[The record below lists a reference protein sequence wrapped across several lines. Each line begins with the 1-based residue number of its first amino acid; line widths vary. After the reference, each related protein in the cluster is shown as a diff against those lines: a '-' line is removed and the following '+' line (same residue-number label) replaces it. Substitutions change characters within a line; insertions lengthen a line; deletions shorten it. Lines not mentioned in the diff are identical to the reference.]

1 MKRMMR
7 SPIWVGMALL
17 LAAATSVQ
25 ASDEHSTT
33 VSTRPESHYKNGV
46 GMEFILIPA
55 GSFKMGSTDGAD
67 YAYAQEKPSH
77 QVTISQPFYLATTE
91 VTQAQWETVMGSN
104 PYSLERS
111 NPYYHMPGMKD
122 RITRPNHPATVSWQD
137 AQNFIQKLNVR
148 EGTNR
153 YRLPTEAEWEY
164 AAKAGTK
171 TDFYSGKLTYSG
183 NSPIDPNLDKIAWYS
198 ANSSNATHP
207 VGQKAPNAFGLYD
220 MSGNVWEWCWDRYA
234 EYPSKETKDYQG
246 PEIGTYRVY
255 RGGGWRN
262 LAWYC
267 RSTNRDRNYLDDKNN
282 SLGFR
287 VVLAK

>member
-1 MKRMMR
+1 MQKIYNIMLALSIMMFII
-7 SPIWVGMALL
+7 SCSDDSN
-17 LAAATSVQ
+17 SVQ
-25 ASDEHSTT
+25 ADKT
-33 VSTRPESHYKNGV
+33 VKGTLV
-46 GMEFILIPA
+46 LIPA
-55 GSFKMGSTDGAD
+55 GPFSLGNTGSYEGEYD
-67 YAYAQEKPSH
+67 EKPP
-77 QVTISQPFYLATTE
+77 VTIIISKPFYISKYE
-91 VTQAQWETVMGSN
+91 ITQQQYKAVMGNN
-104 PYSLERS
+104 PSEFKGDNLPVEQ
-111 NPYYHMPGMKD
+111 
-122 RITRPNHPATVSWQD
+122 VSWYD
-137 AQNFIQKLNVR
+137 ALNFCNALSQS
-148 EGTNR
+148 EGLTPCYTMNGTKVTCDFEANG

-287 VVLAK
+287 VVKAK

>member
-1 MKRMMR
+1 MLKIYNIMLALSIMMFII
-7 SPIWVGMALL
+7 SCSDDSN
-17 LAAATSVQ
+17 SVQ
-25 ASDEHSTT
+25 ADKT
-33 VSTRPESHYKNGV
+33 VKGNLV
-46 GMEFILIPA
+46 LIPA
-55 GSFKMGSTDGAD
+55 GPFSLGNTGSYEGEYD
-67 YAYAQEKPSH
+67 EKPP
-77 QVTISQPFYLATTE
+77 VTIIISKPFYISKYE
-91 VTQAQWETVMGSN
+91 ITQQQYKAVMGNN
-104 PYSLERS
+104 PSEFKGDDLPVEQ
-111 NPYYHMPGMKD
+111 
-122 RITRPNHPATVSWQD
+122 VSWYD
-137 AQNFIQKLNVR
+137 ALDFCNALSKS
-148 EGTNR
+148 EGLTQCYTINGTKVTCDFDANG

-164 AAKAGTK
+164 SAKAGTT

>member
-1 MKRMMR
+1 MYNIMLALSIMMFII
-7 SPIWVGMALL
+7 SCSDDSN
-17 LAAATSVQ
+17 SVQ
-25 ASDEHSTT
+25 ADKTVKSTL
-33 VSTRPESHYKNGV
+33 V
-46 GMEFILIPA
+46 LIPA
-55 GSFKMGSTDGAD
+55 GPFSLGNTGSYEGEYD
-67 YAYAQEKPSH
+67 EKPP
-77 QVTISQPFYLATTE
+77 VTIIISKPFYISKYE
-91 VTQAQWETVMGSN
+91 ITQQQYKAVMGNN
-104 PYSLERS
+104 PSEFKGDNLPVEQ
-111 NPYYHMPGMKD
+111 
-122 RITRPNHPATVSWQD
+122 VSWYD
-137 AQNFIQKLNVR
+137 ALNFCNALSQS
-148 EGTNR
+148 EGLTPCYTINGTKVTSDFEANG

-287 VVLAK
+287 VVKAK

>member
-1 MKRMMR
+1 MLKIYNIMLALSIMMFII
-7 SPIWVGMALL
+7 SCSDDSN
-17 LAAATSVQ
+17 SVQ
-25 ASDEHSTT
+25 ADKT
-33 VSTRPESHYKNGV
+33 VKGTLV
-46 GMEFILIPA
+46 LIPA
-55 GSFKMGSTDGAD
+55 GPFSLGNTGSYEGEYD
-67 YAYAQEKPSH
+67 EKPP
-77 QVTISQPFYLATTE
+77 VTIIISKPFYISKYE
-91 VTQAQWETVMGSN
+91 ITQQQYKAVMGNN
-104 PYSLERS
+104 PSEFKGDNLPVEQ
-111 NPYYHMPGMKD
+111 
-122 RITRPNHPATVSWQD
+122 VSWYD
-137 AQNFIQKLNVR
+137 ALNFCNALSQS
-148 EGTNR
+148 EGLTPCYTINGTKVTSDFEANG

-198 ANSSNATHP
+198 ANSSNTTHP
-207 VGQKAPNAFGLYD
+207 VGQKTPNAFGLYD

>member
-1 MKRMMR
+1 MQKIYNIMLALSIMMFII
-7 SPIWVGMALL
+7 SCSDDSN
-17 LAAATSVQ
+17 SVQ
-25 ASDEHSTT
+25 ADKT
-33 VSTRPESHYKNGV
+33 VKGNLV
-46 GMEFILIPA
+46 LIPA
-55 GSFKMGSTDGAD
+55 GPFSLGNTGSYEGEYD
-67 YAYAQEKPSH
+67 EKLP
-77 QVTISQPFYLATTE
+77 VTIIISKPFYISKYE
-91 VTQAQWETVMGSN
+91 ITQQQYKAVMGNN
-104 PYSLERS
+104 PSEFKGDNLPVEQ
-111 NPYYHMPGMKD
+111 
-122 RITRPNHPATVSWQD
+122 VSWYD
-137 AQNFIQKLNVR
+137 ALNFCNALSQS
-148 EGTNR
+148 EGLTPCYTINGTKVTCDFEANG

-198 ANSSNATHP
+198 ANSSNTTHP
-207 VGQKAPNAFGLYD
+207 VGQKTPNAFGLYD

-287 VVLAK
+287 VVKAK

>member
-1 MKRMMR
+1 MLKIYNIMLALSIMMFII
-7 SPIWVGMALL
+7 SCSDDSN
-17 LAAATSVQ
+17 SVQ
-25 ASDEHSTT
+25 ADKT
-33 VSTRPESHYKNGV
+33 VKGNLV
-46 GMEFILIPA
+46 LIPA
-55 GSFKMGSTDGAD
+55 GPFSLGNTGSYEGEYD
-67 YAYAQEKPSH
+67 EKPP
-77 QVTISQPFYLATTE
+77 VTIIISKPFYISKYE
-91 VTQAQWETVMGSN
+91 ITQQQYKAVMGNN
-104 PYSLERS
+104 PSEFKGDDLPVEQ
-111 NPYYHMPGMKD
+111 
-122 RITRPNHPATVSWQD
+122 VSWYD
-137 AQNFIQKLNVR
+137 ALNFCNALSQS
-148 EGTNR
+148 EGLTPCYTINGTKVTCDFDANG

-164 AAKAGTK
+164 SAKAGTK

-183 NSPIDPNLDKIAWYS
+183 NSPIDPSLDKIAWYS

>member
-1 MKRMMR
+1 MQKIYNIMLALSIMMFII
-7 SPIWVGMALL
+7 SCSDDSN
-17 LAAATSVQ
+17 SVQ
-25 ASDEHSTT
+25 ADKT
-33 VSTRPESHYKNGV
+33 VKGNLV
-46 GMEFILIPA
+46 LIPA
-55 GSFKMGSTDGAD
+55 GPFSLGNTGSYEGEYD
-67 YAYAQEKPSH
+67 EKPP
-77 QVTISQPFYLATTE
+77 VTIIISKPFYISKYE
-91 VTQAQWETVMGSN
+91 ITQQQYKAVMGNN
-104 PYSLERS
+104 PSEFKGDNLPVEQ
-111 NPYYHMPGMKD
+111 
-122 RITRPNHPATVSWQD
+122 VSWYD
-137 AQNFIQKLNVR
+137 ALNFCNALSQS
-148 EGTNR
+148 EGLTPCYTINGTKVTSDFEANG

-198 ANSSNATHP
+198 ANSSNTTHP
-207 VGQKAPNAFGLYD
+207 VGQKTPNAFGLYD

>member
-1 MKRMMR
+1 MQKIYNIMLALSIMMFII
-7 SPIWVGMALL
+7 SCSDDSN
-17 LAAATSVQ
+17 SVQ
-25 ASDEHSTT
+25 ADKT
-33 VSTRPESHYKNGV
+33 VKGNLV
-46 GMEFILIPA
+46 LIPA
-55 GSFKMGSTDGAD
+55 GLFSLGNTGSYEGEYD
-67 YAYAQEKPSH
+67 EKPP
-77 QVTISQPFYLATTE
+77 VTIIISKPFYISKYE
-91 VTQAQWETVMGSN
+91 ITQQQYKAVMGNN
-104 PYSLERS
+104 PSEFKGDDLPVEQ
-111 NPYYHMPGMKD
+111 
-122 RITRPNHPATVSWQD
+122 VSWYD
-137 AQNFIQKLNVR
+137 ALNFCNALSQS
-148 EGTNR
+148 EGLTPCYTINGTKVTSDFEANA

>member
-1 MKRMMR
+1 MQKIYNIMLALSIMMFII
-7 SPIWVGMALL
+7 SCSDDSN
-17 LAAATSVQ
+17 SVQ
-25 ASDEHSTT
+25 ADKT
-33 VSTRPESHYKNGV
+33 VKGNLV
-46 GMEFILIPA
+46 LIPA
-55 GSFKMGSTDGAD
+55 GPFSLGNTGSYEGEYD
-67 YAYAQEKPSH
+67 EKPP
-77 QVTISQPFYLATTE
+77 VTIIISKPFYISKYE
-91 VTQAQWETVMGSN
+91 ITQQQYKAVMGNN
-104 PYSLERS
+104 PSEFKGDNLPVEQ
-111 NPYYHMPGMKD
+111 
-122 RITRPNHPATVSWQD
+122 VSWYD
-137 AQNFIQKLNVR
+137 ALNFCNALSQS
-148 EGTNR
+148 EGLTPCYTINGTKVTSDFEANG

-198 ANSSNATHP
+198 ANSSNTTHP
-207 VGQKAPNAFGLYD
+207 VGQKTPNAFGLYD

-287 VVLAK
+287 VVKAK

>member
-1 MKRMMR
+1 MQKIYNIMLALSIMMFII
-7 SPIWVGMALL
+7 SCSDDSN
-17 LAAATSVQ
+17 SVQ
-25 ASDEHSTT
+25 ADKT
-33 VSTRPESHYKNGV
+33 VKGNLV
-46 GMEFILIPA
+46 LIPA
-55 GSFKMGSTDGAD
+55 GPFSLGNTGSYEGEYD
-67 YAYAQEKPSH
+67 EKPP
-77 QVTISQPFYLATTE
+77 VTIIISKPFYISKYE
-91 VTQAQWETVMGSN
+91 ITQQQYKAVMGNKPSEFKGDDL
-104 PYSLERS
+104 PVEQ
-111 NPYYHMPGMKD
+111 
-122 RITRPNHPATVSWQD
+122 VSWYD
-137 AQNFIQKLNVR
+137 ALNFCNTLSQS
-148 EGTNR
+148 EGLTPCYTINGTKVTCDFEANG

>member
-1 MKRMMR
+1 MQKIYNIMLALSIMMFII
-7 SPIWVGMALL
+7 SCSDDGN
-17 LAAATSVQ
+17 SVQ
-25 ASDEHSTT
+25 VDKT
-33 VSTRPESHYKNGV
+33 VKGNLV
-46 GMEFILIPA
+46 LIPA
-55 GSFKMGSTDGAD
+55 GPFSLGNTGSYEGEYD
-67 YAYAQEKPSH
+67 EKPP
-77 QVTISQPFYLATTE
+77 VTIIISKPFYISKYE
-91 VTQAQWETVMGSN
+91 ITQQQYKAVMGNN
-104 PYSLERS
+104 PSEFKGDDLPVEQ
-111 NPYYHMPGMKD
+111 
-122 RITRPNHPATVSWQD
+122 VSWYD
-137 AQNFIQKLNVR
+137 ALNFCNTLSKS
-148 EGTNR
+148 EGLTQCYTINGTKVTCDFEANG

-287 VVLAK
+287 VVKAK

>member
-1 MKRMMR
+1 MQKIYNIMLALSIMMFII
-7 SPIWVGMALL
+7 SCSDDSN
-17 LAAATSVQ
+17 SVQ
-25 ASDEHSTT
+25 ADKT
-33 VSTRPESHYKNGV
+33 VKGNLV
-46 GMEFILIPA
+46 LIPA
-55 GSFKMGSTDGAD
+55 GPFSLGNTGSYEGEYD
-67 YAYAQEKPSH
+67 EKPP
-77 QVTISQPFYLATTE
+77 VTIIISKPFYISKYE
-91 VTQAQWETVMGSN
+91 ITQQQYKAVMGNN
-104 PYSLERS
+104 PSEFKGDDLPVEQ
-111 NPYYHMPGMKD
+111 
-122 RITRPNHPATVSWQD
+122 VSWYD
-137 AQNFIQKLNVR
+137 ALNFCNALSQS
-148 EGTNR
+148 EGLTPCYTINGTKVTSDFEANG

>member
-1 MKRMMR
+1 MLSLSIMMFII
-7 SPIWVGMALL
+7 SCSDDGN
-17 LAAATSVQ
+17 SVQ
-25 ASDEHSTT
+25 ADKT
-33 VSTRPESHYKNGV
+33 VKGNLV
-46 GMEFILIPA
+46 LIPA
-55 GSFKMGSTDGAD
+55 GPFSLGNTGSYEGEYD
-67 YAYAQEKPSH
+67 EKPP
-77 QVTISQPFYLATTE
+77 VTIIISKPFYISKYE
-91 VTQAQWETVMGSN
+91 ITQQQYKAVMGNN
-104 PYSLERS
+104 PSEFKGDNLPVEQ
-111 NPYYHMPGMKD
+111 
-122 RITRPNHPATVSWQD
+122 VSWYD
-137 AQNFIQKLNVR
+137 ALNFCNRLSQS
-148 EGTNR
+148 EGLTPCYTINGTKVTCDFEANG

-207 VGQKAPNAFGLYD
+207 VGQKAPNAFALYD

>member
-1 MKRMMR
+1 MQKIYNIMLALSIMMFII
-7 SPIWVGMALL
+7 SCSDDSN
-17 LAAATSVQ
+17 SVQ
-25 ASDEHSTT
+25 ADKT
-33 VSTRPESHYKNGV
+33 VKGTLV
-46 GMEFILIPA
+46 LIPA
-55 GSFKMGSTDGAD
+55 GPFSLGNTGSYEGEYD
-67 YAYAQEKPSH
+67 EKPP
-77 QVTISQPFYLATTE
+77 VTIIISKPFYISKYE
-91 VTQAQWETVMGSN
+91 ITQQQYKAVMGNN
-104 PYSLERS
+104 PSEFKGDDLPVEQ
-111 NPYYHMPGMKD
+111 
-122 RITRPNHPATVSWQD
+122 VSWYD
-137 AQNFIQKLNVR
+137 ALNFCNRLSQS
-148 EGTNR
+148 EGLTPCYTMNGTKVTCDFEANG

>member
-1 MKRMMR
+1 MLALSIMMFII
-7 SPIWVGMALL
+7 SCSDDSN
-17 LAAATSVQ
+17 SVQ
-25 ASDEHSTT
+25 ADKT
-33 VSTRPESHYKNGV
+33 VKGNLV
-46 GMEFILIPA
+46 LIPA
-55 GSFKMGSTDGAD
+55 GLFSLGNTGSYEGEYD
-67 YAYAQEKPSH
+67 EKPP
-77 QVTISQPFYLATTE
+77 VTIIISKPFYISKYE
-91 VTQAQWETVMGSN
+91 ITQQQYKAVMGNN
-104 PYSLERS
+104 PSEFKGDNLPVEQ
-111 NPYYHMPGMKD
+111 
-122 RITRPNHPATVSWQD
+122 VSWYD
-137 AQNFIQKLNVR
+137 ALNFCNALSQS
-148 EGTNR
+148 EGLTPCYTINGTKVTSDFEANA

-198 ANSSNATHP
+198 ANSSNTTHP
-207 VGQKAPNAFGLYD
+207 VGQKTPNAFGLYD

-287 VVLAK
+287 VVKAK

>member
-1 MKRMMR
+1 MQKIYNIMLALSIMMFII
-7 SPIWVGMALL
+7 SCSDDSN
-17 LAAATSVQ
+17 SVQ
-25 ASDEHSTT
+25 ADKT
-33 VSTRPESHYKNGV
+33 VKGNLV
-46 GMEFILIPA
+46 LIPA
-55 GSFKMGSTDGAD
+55 GPFSLGNTGSYEGEYD
-67 YAYAQEKPSH
+67 EKPP
-77 QVTISQPFYLATTE
+77 VTIIISKPFYISKYE
-91 VTQAQWETVMGSN
+91 ITQQQYKAVMGNN
-104 PYSLERS
+104 PSEFKGDNLPVEQ
-111 NPYYHMPGMKD
+111 
-122 RITRPNHPATVSWQD
+122 VSWYD
-137 AQNFIQKLNVR
+137 ALNFCNRLSQS
-148 EGTNR
+148 EGLTPCYTINGTKVTCDFEANG

-164 AAKAGTK
+164 VAKAGTK

-207 VGQKAPNAFGLYD
+207 VGQKTPNAFGLYD

>member
-1 MKRMMR
+1 MQKIYNIMLALSIMMFII
-7 SPIWVGMALL
+7 SCSDDSN
-17 LAAATSVQ
+17 SVQ
-25 ASDEHSTT
+25 ADKT
-33 VSTRPESHYKNGV
+33 VKGNLV
-46 GMEFILIPA
+46 LIPA
-55 GSFKMGSTDGAD
+55 GPFSLGNTGSYEGEYD
-67 YAYAQEKPSH
+67 EKPP
-77 QVTISQPFYLATTE
+77 VTIIISKPFYISKYE
-91 VTQAQWETVMGSN
+91 ITQQQYKAVMGNKPSEFKGDDL
-104 PYSLERS
+104 PVEQ
-111 NPYYHMPGMKD
+111 
-122 RITRPNHPATVSWQD
+122 VSWYD
-137 AQNFIQKLNVR
+137 ALNFCNTLSQS
-148 EGTNR
+148 EGLTPCYTINGTKVTCDFEANG

-287 VVLAK
+287 VVKAK

>member
-1 MKRMMR
+1 MQKIYNMML
-7 SPIWVGMALL
+7 ALSIMMFIISCSDDSN
-17 LAAATSVQ
+17 SVQ
-25 ASDEHSTT
+25 ADKT
-33 VSTRPESHYKNGV
+33 VKGNLV
-46 GMEFILIPA
+46 LIPA
-55 GSFKMGSTDGAD
+55 GPFSLGNTGSYEGEYD
-67 YAYAQEKPSH
+67 EKPP
-77 QVTISQPFYLATTE
+77 VTIIISKPFYISKYE
-91 VTQAQWETVMGSN
+91 ITQQQYKAVMGNN
-104 PYSLERS
+104 PSEFKGDNLPVEQ
-111 NPYYHMPGMKD
+111 
-122 RITRPNHPATVSWQD
+122 VSWYD
-137 AQNFIQKLNVR
+137 ALNFCNALSQS
-148 EGTNR
+148 EGLTPCYTINGTKVTSDFEANG

-207 VGQKAPNAFGLYD
+207 VGQKAPNAFALYD

>member
-1 MKRMMR
+1 MLALSIMMFII
-7 SPIWVGMALL
+7 SCSDDSN
-17 LAAATSVQ
+17 SVQ
-25 ASDEHSTT
+25 ADKT
-33 VSTRPESHYKNGV
+33 VKGTLV
-46 GMEFILIPA
+46 LIPA
-55 GSFKMGSTDGAD
+55 GPFSLGNTGSYEGEYD
-67 YAYAQEKPSH
+67 EKLP
-77 QVTISQPFYLATTE
+77 VTIIISKPFYISKYE
-91 VTQAQWETVMGSN
+91 ITQQQYKAVMGNN
-104 PYSLERS
+104 PSEFKGDNLPVEQ
-111 NPYYHMPGMKD
+111 
-122 RITRPNHPATVSWQD
+122 VSWYD
-137 AQNFIQKLNVR
+137 ALNFCNALSQS
-148 EGTNR
+148 EGLTPCYTINGTKVTSDFEANG

-198 ANSSNATHP
+198 ANSSNTTHP
-207 VGQKAPNAFGLYD
+207 VGQKTPNAFGLYD

-287 VVLAK
+287 VVKAK

>member
-1 MKRMMR
+1 MQKIYNIMLALSIMMFII
-7 SPIWVGMALL
+7 SCSDDSN
-17 LAAATSVQ
+17 SVQ
-25 ASDEHSTT
+25 ADKT
-33 VSTRPESHYKNGV
+33 VKGTLV
-46 GMEFILIPA
+46 LIPA
-55 GSFKMGSTDGAD
+55 GPFSLGNTGSYEGEYD
-67 YAYAQEKPSH
+67 EKPP
-77 QVTISQPFYLATTE
+77 VTIIISKPFYISKYE
-91 VTQAQWETVMGSN
+91 ITQQQYKAVMGNN
-104 PYSLERS
+104 PSEFKGDDLPVEQ
-111 NPYYHMPGMKD
+111 
-122 RITRPNHPATVSWQD
+122 VSWYD
-137 AQNFIQKLNVR
+137 ALNFCNALSQS
-148 EGTNR
+148 EGLTPCYTINGTKVTSDFEANG

-207 VGQKAPNAFGLYD
+207 VGQKTPNAFGLYD

-287 VVLAK
+287 VVKAK

>member
-1 MKRMMR
+1 MQKIYNIMLALSIMMFII
-7 SPIWVGMALL
+7 SCSDDSN
-17 LAAATSVQ
+17 SVQ
-25 ASDEHSTT
+25 ADKT
-33 VSTRPESHYKNGV
+33 VKGNLV
-46 GMEFILIPA
+46 LIPA
-55 GSFKMGSTDGAD
+55 GPFSLGNTGSYEGEYD
-67 YAYAQEKPSH
+67 EKPP
-77 QVTISQPFYLATTE
+77 VTIIISKPFYISKYE
-91 VTQAQWETVMGSN
+91 ITQQQYRAVMGNN
-104 PYSLERS
+104 PSEFKGDNLPVEQ
-111 NPYYHMPGMKD
+111 
-122 RITRPNHPATVSWQD
+122 VSWYD
-137 AQNFIQKLNVR
+137 ALNFCNALSQS
-148 EGTNR
+148 EGLTPCYTMNGTKVTCDFEANA

-207 VGQKAPNAFGLYD
+207 VGQKTPNAFGLYD

-234 EYPSKETKDYQG
+234 EYPSVETKDYQG

>member
-1 MKRMMR
+1 MQKIYNIMLALSIMMFII
-7 SPIWVGMALL
+7 SCSDDSN
-17 LAAATSVQ
+17 SVQ
-25 ASDEHSTT
+25 ADKT
-33 VSTRPESHYKNGV
+33 VKGTLV
-46 GMEFILIPA
+46 LIPA
-55 GSFKMGSTDGAD
+55 GPFSLGNTGSYEGEYD
-67 YAYAQEKPSH
+67 EKPP
-77 QVTISQPFYLATTE
+77 VTIIISKPFYISKYE
-91 VTQAQWETVMGSN
+91 ITQQQYKAVMGNN
-104 PYSLERS
+104 PSEFKGDDLPVEQ
-111 NPYYHMPGMKD
+111 
-122 RITRPNHPATVSWQD
+122 VSWYD
-137 AQNFIQKLNVR
+137 ALNFCNALSQS
-148 EGTNR
+148 EGLTPCYTINGTKVTSDFEANG

-198 ANSSNATHP
+198 ANSSNTTHP
-207 VGQKAPNAFGLYD
+207 VGQKTPNAFGLYD

>member
-1 MKRMMR
+1 MLKKLFFI
-7 SPIWVGMALL
+7 SIFSLVLSSCGDDGTNVNTNELSKSGMA
-17 LAAATSVQ
+17 
-25 ASDEHSTT
+25 
-33 VSTRPESHYKNGV
+33 
-46 GMEFILIPA
+46 LIPA
-55 GSFKMGSTDGAD
+55 GPFSLGNTGSYEGEYD
-67 YAYAQEKPSH
+67 EKPP
-77 QVTISQPFYLATTE
+77 VTIIISKPFYISKYE
-91 VTQAQWETVMGSN
+91 ITQQQYKAVMGNN
-104 PYSLERS
+104 PSEFKGDDLPVEQ
-111 NPYYHMPGMKD
+111 
-122 RITRPNHPATVSWQD
+122 VSWYD
-137 AQNFIQKLNVR
+137 ALNFCNRLSQS
-148 EGTNR
+148 EGLTPCYTINGTKVTSDFEANG

-207 VGQKAPNAFGLYD
+207 VGQKTPNAFGLYD

>member
-1 MKRMMR
+1 MQKIYNIMLALSIMMFII
-7 SPIWVGMALL
+7 SCSDDGN
-17 LAAATSVQ
+17 SVQ
-25 ASDEHSTT
+25 VDKT
-33 VSTRPESHYKNGV
+33 VKGNLV
-46 GMEFILIPA
+46 LIPA
-55 GSFKMGSTDGAD
+55 GPFSLGNTGSYEGEYD
-67 YAYAQEKPSH
+67 EKPP
-77 QVTISQPFYLATTE
+77 VTIIISKPFYISKYE
-91 VTQAQWETVMGSN
+91 ITQQQYKAVMGNN
-104 PYSLERS
+104 PSEFKGDDLPVEQ
-111 NPYYHMPGMKD
+111 
-122 RITRPNHPATVSWQD
+122 VSWYD
-137 AQNFIQKLNVR
+137 ALDFCNALSKS
-148 EGTNR
+148 EGLTQCYTINGTKVTCDFDANG

-164 AAKAGTK
+164 SAKAGTT

>member
-1 MKRMMR
+1 MLSLSIMMFII
-7 SPIWVGMALL
+7 SCSDDGN
-17 LAAATSVQ
+17 SVQ
-25 ASDEHSTT
+25 VDKT
-33 VSTRPESHYKNGV
+33 VKGNLV
-46 GMEFILIPA
+46 LIPA
-55 GSFKMGSTDGAD
+55 GPFSLGNTGSYEGEYD
-67 YAYAQEKPSH
+67 EKPP
-77 QVTISQPFYLATTE
+77 VTIIISKPFYISKYE
-91 VTQAQWETVMGSN
+91 ITQQQYKAVMGNN
-104 PYSLERS
+104 PSEFKGDNLPVEQ
-111 NPYYHMPGMKD
+111 
-122 RITRPNHPATVSWQD
+122 VSWYD
-137 AQNFIQKLNVR
+137 ALDFCNRLSKS
-148 EGTNR
+148 EGLTQCYTINGTKVTCDFEANG

-207 VGQKAPNAFGLYD
+207 VGQKTPNAFGLYD

-234 EYPSKETKDYQG
+234 EYPSVETKDYQG

-287 VVLAK
+287 VVKAK

>member
-1 MKRMMR
+1 MQKIYNIMLALSIMMFII
-7 SPIWVGMALL
+7 SCSDDSN
-17 LAAATSVQ
+17 SVQ
-25 ASDEHSTT
+25 ADKT
-33 VSTRPESHYKNGV
+33 VKGNLV
-46 GMEFILIPA
+46 LIPA
-55 GSFKMGSTDGAD
+55 GPFSLGNTGSYEGEYD
-67 YAYAQEKPSH
+67 EKPP
-77 QVTISQPFYLATTE
+77 VTIIISKPFYISKYE
-91 VTQAQWETVMGSN
+91 ITQQQYKAVMGNN
-104 PYSLERS
+104 PSEFKGDNLPVEQ
-111 NPYYHMPGMKD
+111 
-122 RITRPNHPATVSWQD
+122 VSWYD
-137 AQNFIQKLNVR
+137 ALNFCNALSQS
-148 EGTNR
+148 EGLTPCYTMNGTKVTCDFEANG

-287 VVLAK
+287 VVKAK

>member
-1 MKRMMR
+1 MQKIYNIMLALSIMMFII
-7 SPIWVGMALL
+7 SCSDDSN
-17 LAAATSVQ
+17 SVQ
-25 ASDEHSTT
+25 ADKT
-33 VSTRPESHYKNGV
+33 VKGNLV
-46 GMEFILIPA
+46 LIPA
-55 GSFKMGSTDGAD
+55 GPFSLGNTGSYEGEYD
-67 YAYAQEKPSH
+67 EKPP
-77 QVTISQPFYLATTE
+77 VTIIISKPFYISKYE
-91 VTQAQWETVMGSN
+91 ITQQQYKAVMGNN
-104 PYSLERS
+104 PSEFKGDNLPVEQ
-111 NPYYHMPGMKD
+111 
-122 RITRPNHPATVSWQD
+122 VSWYD
-137 AQNFIQKLNVR
+137 ALNFCNALSQS
-148 EGTNR
+148 EGLTPCYTINGTKVTSDFEANG

-287 VVLAK
+287 VVKAK

>member
-1 MKRMMR
+1 MQKIYNIMLALSIMMFII
-7 SPIWVGMALL
+7 SCSDDSN
-17 LAAATSVQ
+17 SVQ
-25 ASDEHSTT
+25 ADKT
-33 VSTRPESHYKNGV
+33 VKGNLV
-46 GMEFILIPA
+46 LISA
-55 GSFKMGSTDGAD
+55 GPFSLGNTGSYEGEYD
-67 YAYAQEKPSH
+67 EKPP
-77 QVTISQPFYLATTE
+77 VTIIISKPFYISKYE
-91 VTQAQWETVMGSN
+91 ITQQQYKAVMGNN
-104 PYSLERS
+104 PSEFKGDDLPVEQ
-111 NPYYHMPGMKD
+111 
-122 RITRPNHPATVSWQD
+122 VSWYD
-137 AQNFIQKLNVR
+137 ALNFCNRLSQS
-148 EGTNR
+148 EGLTPCYTINGTKVTCDFEANG

>member
-1 MKRMMR
+1 MQKIYNIMLALSIMMFII
-7 SPIWVGMALL
+7 SCSDDSN
-17 LAAATSVQ
+17 SVQ
-25 ASDEHSTT
+25 ADKTVKSTL
-33 VSTRPESHYKNGV
+33 V
-46 GMEFILIPA
+46 LIPA
-55 GSFKMGSTDGAD
+55 GPFSLGNTSSYEGEYD
-67 YAYAQEKPSH
+67 EKPP
-77 QVTISQPFYLATTE
+77 VTIIISKPFYISKYE
-91 VTQAQWETVMGSN
+91 ITQQQYKAVMGNN
-104 PYSLERS
+104 PSEFKGDNLPVEQ
-111 NPYYHMPGMKD
+111 
-122 RITRPNHPATVSWQD
+122 VSWYD
-137 AQNFIQKLNVR
+137 ALNFCNALSQS
-148 EGTNR
+148 EGLTPCYTINGTKVTSDFEANG

>member
-1 MKRMMR
+1 MLALSIMMFII
-7 SPIWVGMALL
+7 SCSDDSN
-17 LAAATSVQ
+17 SVQ
-25 ASDEHSTT
+25 ADKTVKSTL
-33 VSTRPESHYKNGV
+33 V
-46 GMEFILIPA
+46 LIPA
-55 GSFKMGSTDGAD
+55 GPFSLGNTGSYEGEYD
-67 YAYAQEKPSH
+67 EKPP
-77 QVTISQPFYLATTE
+77 VTIIISKPFYISKYE
-91 VTQAQWETVMGSN
+91 ITQQQYKAVMGNN
-104 PYSLERS
+104 PSEFKGDDLPVEQ
-111 NPYYHMPGMKD
+111 
-122 RITRPNHPATVSWQD
+122 VSWYD
-137 AQNFIQKLNVR
+137 ALNFCNRLSQS
-148 EGTNR
+148 EGLTPCYTMNGTKVTCDFEANA

>member
-1 MKRMMR
+1 MQKIYNIMLALSIMMFII
-7 SPIWVGMALL
+7 SCSDDSN
-17 LAAATSVQ
+17 SVQ
-25 ASDEHSTT
+25 ADKT
-33 VSTRPESHYKNGV
+33 VKGTLV
-46 GMEFILIPA
+46 LIPA
-55 GSFKMGSTDGAD
+55 GPFSLGNTGSYEGEYD
-67 YAYAQEKPSH
+67 EKPP
-77 QVTISQPFYLATTE
+77 VTIIISKPFYISKYE
-91 VTQAQWETVMGSN
+91 ITQQQYKAVMGNN
-104 PYSLERS
+104 PSEFKGDDLPVEQ
-111 NPYYHMPGMKD
+111 
-122 RITRPNHPATVSWQD
+122 VSWYD
-137 AQNFIQKLNVR
+137 ALNFCNALSQS
-148 EGTNR
+148 EGLTQCYTINGTKVTCDFEANG

>member
-1 MKRMMR
+1 MLALSIMMFII
-7 SPIWVGMALL
+7 SCSDDGN
-17 LAAATSVQ
+17 SVQ
-25 ASDEHSTT
+25 ADKT
-33 VSTRPESHYKNGV
+33 VKGTLA
-46 GMEFILIPA
+46 LIPA
-55 GSFKMGSTDGAD
+55 GPFSLGNTGSYEGEYD
-67 YAYAQEKPSH
+67 EKPP
-77 QVTISQPFYLATTE
+77 VTIIISKPFYISKYE
-91 VTQAQWETVMGSN
+91 ITQQQYKAVMGNN
-104 PYSLERS
+104 PSEFKGDDLPVEQ
-111 NPYYHMPGMKD
+111 
-122 RITRPNHPATVSWQD
+122 VSWYD
-137 AQNFIQKLNVR
+137 ALNFCNTLSKS
-148 EGTNR
+148 EGLTPCYTINGTKVTCDFEANG

>member
-1 MKRMMR
+1 MQKIYNIMLALSIMMFII
-7 SPIWVGMALL
+7 SCSDDSN
-17 LAAATSVQ
+17 SVQ
-25 ASDEHSTT
+25 ADKT
-33 VSTRPESHYKNGV
+33 VKGNLV
-46 GMEFILIPA
+46 LIPA
-55 GSFKMGSTDGAD
+55 GPFSLGNTGSYEGEYD
-67 YAYAQEKPSH
+67 EKPPA
-77 QVTISQPFYLATTE
+77 TIIISKPFYISKYE
-91 VTQAQWETVMGSN
+91 ITQQQYKAVMGNN
-104 PYSLERS
+104 PSEFKGDNLPVEQ
-111 NPYYHMPGMKD
+111 
-122 RITRPNHPATVSWQD
+122 VSWYD
-137 AQNFIQKLNVR
+137 ALNFCNALSQS
-148 EGTNR
+148 EGLTPCYTINGTKVTSDFEANG

-287 VVLAK
+287 VVKAK

>member
-1 MKRMMR
+1 MQKIYNIMLALSIMMFII
-7 SPIWVGMALL
+7 SCSDDSN
-17 LAAATSVQ
+17 SVQ
-25 ASDEHSTT
+25 ADKT
-33 VSTRPESHYKNGV
+33 VKGNLV
-46 GMEFILIPA
+46 LIPA
-55 GSFKMGSTDGAD
+55 GPFSLGNTGSYEGEYD
-67 YAYAQEKPSH
+67 EKPP
-77 QVTISQPFYLATTE
+77 VTIIISKPFYISKYE
-91 VTQAQWETVMGSN
+91 ITQQQYRAVMGNN
-104 PYSLERS
+104 PSEFKGDNLPVEQ
-111 NPYYHMPGMKD
+111 
-122 RITRPNHPATVSWQD
+122 VSWYD
-137 AQNFIQKLNVR
+137 ALNFCNALSQS
-148 EGTNR
+148 EGLTPCYTINGTKVTSDFEANG

-198 ANSSNATHP
+198 ANSSNTTHP
-207 VGQKAPNAFGLYD
+207 VGQKTPNAFGLYD

>member
-1 MKRMMR
+1 MLALSIMMFII
-7 SPIWVGMALL
+7 SCSDDSN
-17 LAAATSVQ
+17 SVQ
-25 ASDEHSTT
+25 ADKT
-33 VSTRPESHYKNGV
+33 VKGTLV
-46 GMEFILIPA
+46 LIPA
-55 GSFKMGSTDGAD
+55 GPFSLGNTGSYEGEYD
-67 YAYAQEKPSH
+67 EKPP
-77 QVTISQPFYLATTE
+77 VTIIISKPFYISKYE
-91 VTQAQWETVMGSN
+91 ITQQQYKAVMGNN
-104 PYSLERS
+104 PSEFKGDDLPVEQ
-111 NPYYHMPGMKD
+111 
-122 RITRPNHPATVSWQD
+122 VSWYD
-137 AQNFIQKLNVR
+137 ALNFCNALSQS
-148 EGTNR
+148 EGLTPCYTINGTKVTCDFEANG

-287 VVLAK
+287 VVKAK

>member
-1 MKRMMR
+1 MQKIYNIMLALSIMMFII
-7 SPIWVGMALL
+7 SCSDDSN
-17 LAAATSVQ
+17 SVQ
-25 ASDEHSTT
+25 ADKTVKSTL
-33 VSTRPESHYKNGV
+33 V
-46 GMEFILIPA
+46 LIPA
-55 GSFKMGSTDGAD
+55 GPFSLGNTGSYEGEYD
-67 YAYAQEKPSH
+67 EKPP
-77 QVTISQPFYLATTE
+77 VTIIISKPFYISKYE
-91 VTQAQWETVMGSN
+91 ITQQQYKAVMGNN
-104 PYSLERS
+104 PSEFKGDDLPVEQ
-111 NPYYHMPGMKD
+111 
-122 RITRPNHPATVSWQD
+122 VSWYD
-137 AQNFIQKLNVR
+137 ALNFCNRLSQS
-148 EGTNR
+148 EGLTPCYTMNGTKVTCDFEANG

-287 VVLAK
+287 VVKAK